1 MKNTDETKAEQVRM
15 RKDRERIDKEI
26 RNESTP
32 AREQMEERSY
42 LEQEGYVTERYSE

>member
-1 MKNTDETKAEQVRM
+1 MGDVSNTKTEENKI

-42 LEQEGYVTERYSE
+42 LQQEGYVTERYSE

>member
-1 MKNTDETKAEQVRM
+1 MKHTDDKKAEEAKI

-32 AREQMEERSY
+32 AKEQMDEQNY
-42 LEQEGYVTERYSE
+42 LQQEGYVTERYSE

>member
-1 MKNTDETKAEQVRM
+1 MKNTDEAKAEEAKM

-32 AREQMEERSY
+32 AKEQMEERNY
-42 LEQEGYVTERYSE
+42 LQQEGYVTERYSE